1 MQNEIKREISINAS
15 QKRVYEA
22 IANPELVVKWFPDA
36 VEGNYV
42 AGQYTV
48 FKFGD
53 CGRTQIYVKD
63 AKPYDYFAYRWVPG
77 AHNFDG
83 DVLTVPNTL
92 VEFFVEATGD
102 NSCKVILTE
111 SGFASLPADIMEN
124 SFNQNSKGWDHMMS
138 RLPLSV
144 EGAK

>member
-22 IANPELVVKWFPDA
+22 IANPELVIKWFPDA
-36 VEGNYV
+36 VEGDYLP
-42 AGQYTV
+42 GKQTV

-53 CGRTQIYVKD
+53 CGRTQIYVQD
-63 AKPYDYFAYRWVPG
+63 AIPYTYFAYRWVPG
-77 AHNFDG
+77 AHNFEG
-83 DVLTVPNTL
+83 DVLTAANTL

-111 SGFASLPADIMEN
+111 SGFASLPADMMQD
-124 SFNQNSKGWDHMMS
+124 SFNQNSKGWEHMMS
-138 RLPLSV
+138 RLPQSV
-144 EGAK
+144 EDVK